1 MGMNCLNSTAEE
13 IQGCGQSGAGFAHI
27 KRVCAR
33 SRVRFKHSPD
43 GRLQHTGDHSR
54 RLNSPFSLSSTLI

>member
-1 MGMNCLNSTAEE
+1 MNCLNSTAEE

-33 SRVRFKHSPD
+33 KSSQVQAQPRWEATAHRGPQQKIEFP
-43 GRLQHTGDHSR
+43 L
-54 RLNSPFSLSSTLI
+54 FSLLI